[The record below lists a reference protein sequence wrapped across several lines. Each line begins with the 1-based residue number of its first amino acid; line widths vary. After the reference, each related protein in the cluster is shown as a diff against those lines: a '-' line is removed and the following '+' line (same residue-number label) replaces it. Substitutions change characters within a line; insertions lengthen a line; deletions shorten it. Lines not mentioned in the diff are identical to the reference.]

1 MKVTVDNFLNFLIVE
16 RGVSANT
23 LTAYKNDLYQLVDY
37 LLNVS
42 NGNTDR
48 TVNWSGVDSQILS
61 GFLLHLHQ
69 LGYTAATRARKV
81 ASIKSLIRFLID
93 EEIISCDPIEDVKI
107 ARVAPTRASLVTFT
121 QPPIFSGRP

>member
-37 LLNVS
+37 LLNVR
-42 NGNTDR
+42 NGNIDCKGD
-48 TVNWSGVDSQILS
+48 WAEVDSSILS
-61 GFLLHLHQ
+61 DFLLHLHQ

-93 EEIISCDPIEDVKI
+93 EEIISYDPMEDVKI
-107 ARVAPTRASLVTFT
+107 ARVGSCLLYTSDAADE
-121 QPPIFSGRP
+121 